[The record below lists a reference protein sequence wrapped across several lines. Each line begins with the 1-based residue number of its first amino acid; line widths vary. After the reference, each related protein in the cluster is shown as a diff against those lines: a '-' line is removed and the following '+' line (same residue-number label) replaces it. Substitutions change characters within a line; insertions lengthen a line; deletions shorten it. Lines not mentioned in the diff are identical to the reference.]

1 MRKIILFLIIS
12 SLFTNVFSYDNTTYD
27 TIKKSIDEIWNYQ
40 TQISKIDEI
49 LENSSDKKLNTQLT
63 LLKNKILQKNLISI
77 IKTDWL
83 VDLENNF
90 NNYKKS
96 FLMLQ
101 TLNPEAWINPYYFKK
116 LYLETQKKDFDKQSI
131 YYKSLVYLFSE
142 IKNNIVSNPEFYKN
156 YKSDLRIA
164 LNQTWTIT
172 KISESTKQTYQKL
185 NLNYLSKWD
194 LNYLKNYI
202 TKNNVST
209 DSKMFKAYLESKF
222 LLDKYKSNSVFLT
235 KNIEN
240 KLQKKYLSCELN
252 TTSLYLSYVTKTE
265 VLESEIYPLLK
276 ANTSKIQKKG
286 STYIWGDPDV
296 EFVWDINWFQTK
308 NYDYLTWYWV
318 YEWPIISI
326 MQNYWIKTYK
336 SEFTK
341 ENILNSLLN
350 DNPVMFWYI
359 LPSKSWTIN
368 TKPLTWQTQ
377 NKKQITA
384 YVWEHTWL
392 IIWADFDYSWEITKV
407 YYYEWTNKDVHIE
420 NFADLEYKAKFLDKV
435 LLKKD

>member
-49 LENSSDKKLNTQLT
+49 LDKSSDKKLNTKLT

-83 VDLENNF
+83 VDLKNNF

-101 TLNPEAWINPYYFKK
+101 TLNPEAWVNPYYFKK

-156 YKSDLRIA
+156 YKSDLKNA
-164 LNQTWTIT
+164 LVQTWTRT
-172 KISESTKQTYQKL
+172 KISESTKQTYQEL

-202 TKNNVST
+202 TKNNV
-209 DSKMFKAYLESKF
+209 
-222 LLDKYKSNSVFLT
+222 
-235 KNIEN
+235 
-240 KLQKKYLSCELN
+240 
-252 TTSLYLSYVTKTE
+252 
-265 VLESEIYPLLK
+265 
-276 ANTSKIQKKG
+276 
-286 STYIWGDPDV
+286 YID
-296 EFVWDINWFQTK
+296 
-308 NYDYLTWYWV
+308 
-318 YEWPIISI
+318 
-326 MQNYWIKTYK
+326 
-336 SEFTK
+336 
-341 ENILNSLLN
+341 
-350 DNPVMFWYI
+350 
-359 LPSKSWTIN
+359 
-368 TKPLTWQTQ
+368 
-377 NKKQITA
+377 
-384 YVWEHTWL
+384 
-392 IIWADFDYSWEITKV
+392 
-407 YYYEWTNKDVHIE
+407 
-420 NFADLEYKAKFLDKV
+420 
-435 LLKKD
+435 